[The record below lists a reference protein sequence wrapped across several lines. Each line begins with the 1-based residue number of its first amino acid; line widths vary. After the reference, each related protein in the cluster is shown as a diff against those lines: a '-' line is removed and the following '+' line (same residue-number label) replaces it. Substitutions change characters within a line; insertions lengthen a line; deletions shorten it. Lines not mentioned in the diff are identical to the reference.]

1 MRGEQKVVGSTDL
14 RNRVGR
20 MLDDALAGEGTIIER
35 HGRRIAWVVPYN
47 DMERMQRRLSRLEGA
62 LSSMLGPEW
71 ESRLGELDESLRAE
85 PRLPESRSPWSGP
98 PA

>member
-1 MRGEQKVVGSTDL
+1 MRGKHNIVGSTDL

-47 DMERMQRRLSRLEGA
+47 DMERLQRRLSRLEGA
-62 LSSMLGPEW
+62 MASMLGPEW
-71 ESRLGELDESLRAE
+71 ESRLGEFDEALRIEA
-85 PRLPESRSPWSGP
+85 LMPESPSSWVSGRP
-98 PA
+98 